1 MTFINNY
8 IQIQCLEISVF
19 ILNLETFQNFLNV
32 DLHNMMLKIIYGL
45 STDPFFLTE
54 NIHIESF
61 PLLR

>member
-19 ILNLETFQNFLNV
+19 ILNLKTFQNFLNV

-45 STDPFFLTE
+45 STDPFFLTRTFIL
-54 NIHIESF
+54 NHSHF
-61 PLLR
+61 